1 MATKRNYHK
10 EYAEYQGQPK
20 QIANRAQRNKARAI
34 EVKAGKVVK
43 GDGMDVDHIKPI
55 VKGGK
60 TVPGNLRVKTAS
72 DNRSYPR
79 TSKARMK

>member
-1 MATKRNYHK
+1 MATKRNYRK

-20 QIANRAQRNKARAI
+20 QIANRVERNKARSI
-34 EVKAGKVVK
+34 EVKAGKVSK

-60 TVPGNLRVKTAS
+60 TIPSNLRIKTAS
-72 DNRSYPR
+72 ANRSYPR
-79 TSKARMK
+79 NSKAGMK